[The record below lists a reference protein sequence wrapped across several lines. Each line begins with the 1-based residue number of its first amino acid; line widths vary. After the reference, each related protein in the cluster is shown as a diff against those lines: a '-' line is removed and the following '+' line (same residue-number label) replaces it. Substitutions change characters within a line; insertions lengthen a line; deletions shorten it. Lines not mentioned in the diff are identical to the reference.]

1 MTACDSSIRVRIDSE
16 TKQKASEAL
25 SQMGL
30 SISDA
35 VRMTLVQ
42 IGTSGR
48 LPFPVEIP
56 NATTRQA
63 MAEVASGEGKEFQSL
78 DDLYEDLGI

>member
-16 TKQKASEAL
+16 TKQKASEVL

-56 NATTRQA
+56 NAKTRQA
-63 MAEVASGEGKEFQSL
+63 MAEVASGEGEEFQSL